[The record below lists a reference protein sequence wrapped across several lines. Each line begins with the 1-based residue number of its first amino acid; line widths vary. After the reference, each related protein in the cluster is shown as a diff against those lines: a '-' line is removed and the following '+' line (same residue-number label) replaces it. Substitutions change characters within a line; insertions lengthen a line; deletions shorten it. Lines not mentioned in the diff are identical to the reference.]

1 VSDWEIAF
9 LNHVELE
16 GVRES
21 LPTFICHLKTFY
33 FQSATQP
40 IHFQLPTAPRI
51 HLTCILILIRLWR
64 YKIMYLLTYLLTYK
78 AVLYHLYSTSF
89 TIKQWWEA
97 TSDTQ
102 DGVSVGGHMINVVS
116 YADDKAVV
124 SNSQQE
130 LQMLMNNINKMTDI
144 TCRLT
149 VKYGISSCHLHSTYE
164 CEFSFTF
171 YLTLRT
177 INSSNSNGKY

>member
-1 VSDWEIAF
+1 
-9 LNHVELE
+9 
-16 GVRES
+16 
-21 LPTFICHLKTFY
+21 
-33 FQSATQP
+33 
-40 IHFQLPTAPRI
+40 
-51 HLTCILILIRLWR
+51 
-64 YKIMYLLTYLLTYK
+64 MYLLTYLLTYK
-78 AVLYHLYSTSF
+78 AVLYHLYSISF
-89 TIKQWWEA
+89 MMKQWWQA

-102 DGVSVGGHMINVVS
+102 DGVSVGGHVINVVS

-130 LQMLMNNINKMTDI
+130 LQMLMNNVNKMTDI

-177 INSSNSNGKY
+177 MYSQIAMEKY